1 MLATRQPLMHTEYL
15 QPLDPLPTT
24 LDAKKSPLALLAQTC
39 SSIGKPDPPSSNDFK
54 SSRTSPLDTGKM
66 SPAERLASIYDKPS
80 FKPYKQAELKDG
92 DATILKI
99 GYPRPPKTASPQ
111 TGGSAPARPSSRDHH
126 KSTSAPTSPVAVV
139 KPKTESIPPAARSPP
154 MGSPASVN
162 GHCGDH
168 RSSVPKHSAP
178 LPAQTAPHVI
188 TSVPSLSASYK
199 SGLNPPTSS
208 SGHGCGC
215 SSGPSQSIGHLP
227 YLSEH
232 HHHAAHHKHDSGNPL
247 VAATAHSPYAAAYA
261 RVKTADGG
269 TTLMPICRDPYCN
282 NCQSAQVAAAA
293 TNHCTQSSG
302 CTQCRHDSVASLS
315 AGAFPVALPV
325 AGALPYI
332 PTSLAS
338 AFPGSPYFYPHAA
351 IPPSSAQSEHGHVC
365 NWVSGSTSC
374 GKRFA
379 SSEELLQHLRTHTM
393 SSSEVS
399 NASALSASLNA
410 QLSAY
415 YMQYPGAMASPL
427 GFAKSPFH
435 ASAMSPGSATAPIRY
450 HPYKTSAPITALP
463 GLPAGYYP
471 YSLHDLKARFPT
483 GVPH

>member
-1 MLATRQPLMHTEYL
+1 MLNTTAIMLATRSQPLMHTEYL

-39 SSIGKPDPPSSNDFK
+39 SSIGKPDPPPPSNDIK
-54 SSRTSPLDTGKM
+54 RALTPHDIPSGKLSPSEKAATG
-66 SPAERLASIYDKPS
+66 YDKPS
-80 FKPYKQAELKDG
+80 FKPYKQHEKKDG
-92 DATILKI
+92 DATVFKLGL
-99 GYPRPPKTASPQ
+99 GYPHPPKTASPQ
-111 TGGSAPARPSSRDHH
+111 TGLPPRPSSREHL
-126 KSTSAPTSPVAVV
+126 KSTSAPTSPVAAV
-139 KPKTESIPPAARSPP
+139 KPKTESIPPMARTPP
-154 MGSPASVN
+154 TGSPASQTS
-162 GHCGDH
+162 HCGDH
-168 RSSVPKHSAP
+168 RISSVPKHSAP

-188 TSVPSLSASYK
+188 SSFPSLSASYK
-199 SGLNPPTSS
+199 QTAS
-208 SGHGCGC
+208 SGHCGC
-215 SSGPSQSIGHLP
+215 SSTTPSGHVP

-232 HHHAAHHKHDSGNPL
+232 HAHKHSDSNPQ
-247 VAATAHSPYAAAYA
+247 SPYAAAYA

-282 NCQSAQVAAAA
+282 NCQSAQIAAAA
-293 TNHCTQSSG
+293 SSCTQSSG
-302 CTQCRHDSVASLS
+302 CTQCRHDNIALN
-315 AGAFPVALPV
+315 AGGFPVALPV
-325 AGALPYI
+325 AGALPYL

-338 AFPGSPYFYPHAA
+338 AAIPNPYLYSYSHAA
-351 IPPSSAQSEHGHVC
+351 IPATAQSEPGHVC

-399 NASALSASLNA
+399 NASALSATLNA

-415 YMQYPGAMASPL
+415 YMQYPTMAANHF
-427 GFAKSPFH
+427 GQFAKSPFT
-435 ASAMSPGSATAPIRY
+435 SALSPGTAAAIRY
-450 HPYKTSAPITALP
+450 HPYKSSVPPQITALP

-471 YSLHDLKARFPT
+471 YPLHDLKARFPT